1 MILAQGRCDVA
12 NTLRELSI
20 LDTSGNRDGFT
31 PNKREDILRQLRG
44 QLETS
49 RKLFTFAI
57 ANASKN
63 FPTISTQFLNS
74 KLIAAHG
81 ITAAAKVIEVGN
93 SSMSAE
99 EKKRFDA
106 LAPRKRPYG
115 DQGGYKNQNYSSYNA
130 ATSPRNDSLISRDE
144 LMKLL
149 QPAGKG
155 NPAARSTCFNCQRVG
170 HWAKNCPEPKKAEI
184 KD

>member
-1 MILAQGRCDVA
+1 MTLSLASYVEVA

-20 LDTSGNRDGFT
+20 LDTSDNRHGFNA
-31 PNKREDILRQLRG
+31 NKRDDILKQLRG
-44 QLETS
+44 QFETG

-57 ANASKN
+57 ANASKEFAN
-63 FPTISTQFLNS
+63 PTNLVSRF
-74 KLIAAHG
+74 KLISAHG
-81 ITAAAKVIEVGN
+81 MAAAAKVIEVRH

-106 LAPRKRPYG
+106 LTPRKRNYE
-115 DQGGYKNQNYSSYNA
+115 GGYKNQNYSSYNA
-130 ATSPRNDSLISRDE
+130 AMSPRNDSLISKDE

-155 NPAARSTCFNCQRVG
+155 NPAARSTCWNCQRVG
-170 HWAKNCPEPKKAEI
+170 HWAKNCPEPKKVET